1 MDISATPAY
10 AFHQMPA
17 SHGYGAGVPLR
28 VSLAASHVIPSF
40 KQTEPPPYY
49 VAALLSERVIHQR
62 NRLDV
67 QERDF
72 RPLDMTCLTEER
84 PRATSNPVLQ
94 LDHQEHSGGDIA
106 SDSMLVN
113 TDDEN
118 AEEDLEFI
126 MSEMGE
132 AEVIY
137 DKKES
142 SYVDVQEES
151 GDKKKSLRA
160 KRKINESPAD
170 GQGLLR
176 RHKHLEPS
184 SPKPFTLSSSFMQY

>member
-17 SHGYGAGVPLR
+17 SHGYDASVPLR
-28 VSLAASHVIPSF
+28 VNLAASHVIPSF

-62 NRLDV
+62 TCLDV

-94 LDHQEHSGGDIA
+94 LDRQERRGDDVA
-106 SDSMLVN
+106 SEPMLVS

-118 AEEDLEFI
+118 AEESLEFT
-126 MSEMGE
+126 MSEMGKG
-132 AEVIY
+132 AFCA
-137 DKKES
+137 KKES
-142 SYVDVQEES
+142 SYVGVQDAS
-151 GDKKKSLRA
+151 RDKKTNLRA